1 MLHTSIE
8 RRTLTFKR
16 PATTSRGT
24 YDTRTIRLIRITDDN
39 APGVEG
45 VGECSPLPDLSCDAM
60 SDSDMDMLLV
70 CACDDLC
77 QTGRIDRDAL
87 RPYPSVLFGLESA
100 MWQLRRGGSPIL
112 SDTPFGRG
120 ESGIP
125 INGLVWMGAFDEM
138 MHRMQEKVRAG
149 FKCVKIKIGGI
160 DFEQEVQ
167 ILSALRSCFGKSEIE
182 LRLDA
187 NGAFTPADAP
197 NRLDTLAKYDIHSI
211 EQPIRQGQWDEMAKL
226 CASSPIDIA
235 LDEELIGVNTPE
247 LKDELLDKIR
257 PRYVVVKPT
266 LHGGLSGAKEW
277 IDKARERGI
286 GSWVTSALESN
297 AGLNAIAHF
306 AAEVYGPDFAMPQ
319 GLGTGQLFT
328 ENIDMPIRIDGQRL
342 FVCTKE

>member
-1 MLHTSIE
+1 M
-8 RRTLTFKR
+8 
-16 PATTSRGT
+16 
-24 YDTRTIRLIRITDDN
+24 
-39 APGVEG
+39 
-45 VGECSPLPDLSCDAM
+45 
-60 SDSDMDMLLV
+60 
-70 CACDDLC
+70 
-77 QTGRIDRDAL
+77 
-87 RPYPSVLFGLESA
+87 
-100 MWQLRRGGSPIL
+100 
-112 SDTPFGRG
+112 
-120 ESGIP
+120 
-125 INGLVWMGAFDEM
+125 
-138 MHRMQEKVRAG
+138 
-149 FKCVKIKIGGI
+149 
-160 DFEQEVQ
+160 
-167 ILSALRSCFGKSEIE
+167 RSCFGKSEIE

-257 PRYVVVKPT
+257 PRYVVVTPT
-266 LHGGLSGAKEW
+266 LHGGLSGATEW